1 MMLSIPGRSTAM
13 MPLRLSSVLFTFSML
28 AFACPLLAAQLT
40 PGLSAEQGR
49 AGCVRASGTVRRRR
63 SIRQR

>member
-1 MMLSIPGRSTAM
+1 MFSIPGRSTAM

-40 PGLSAEQGR
+40 LGLSAEQG
-49 AGCVRASGTVRRRR
+49 
-63 SIRQR
+63 